1 METVIE
7 KEEDISRKISSKV
20 TERNSFKIFGISIWR
35 LFAYFI
41 SLDFSS
47 VNLYIAVYVLTG
59 EKINSDLKSV
69 LQPHRMRDYI

>member
-20 TERNSFKIFGISIWR
+20 TERKSFKIFGISIWR

-41 SLDFSS
+41 IYSIIAQSLCK
-47 VNLYIAVYVLTG
+47 TT
-59 EKINSDLKSV
+59 
-69 LQPHRMRDYI
+69 